1 MKCEKCGSEMKNLGL
16 VPRLGRRSLG
26 KQYFKMKCSKCGEIK
41 YVKPRDL

>member
-1 MKCEKCGSEMKNLGL
+1 MKCENCGSEMKNLGL

-26 KQYFKMKCSKCGEIK
+26 KRFYKMKCEKCGETK